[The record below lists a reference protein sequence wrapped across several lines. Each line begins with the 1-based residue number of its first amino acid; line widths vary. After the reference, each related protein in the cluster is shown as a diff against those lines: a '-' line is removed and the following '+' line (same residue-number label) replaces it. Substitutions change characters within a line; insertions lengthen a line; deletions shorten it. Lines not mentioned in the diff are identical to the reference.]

1 MKINNTEY
9 TTPVLNFS
17 NVCKLESWGIAA
29 DNMGA
34 RPLGLLAGFVALAIG
49 GKTLEDGEA
58 AIDAHIAGGGKLDD
72 ITAALNDAI
81 NNSGF
86 FKATAG
92 EIAEP

>member
-1 MKINNTEY
+1 MQINNTEHP
-9 TTPVLNFS
+9 TPVLNFS
-17 NVCKLESWGIAA
+17 NVCKLESWGIAV

-49 GKTLEDGEA
+49 GKTLEEGEA
-58 AIDAHIAGGGKLDD
+58 AVDAHLESGGDLSD

-81 NNSGF
+81 ETSGF

-92 EIAEP
+92 QTAKT

>member
-17 NVCKLESWGIAA
+17 NVCKLESWGIAT
-29 DNMGA
+29 DNMGS

-49 GKTLEDGEA
+49 GKSLEDGEA

-72 ITAALNDAI
+72 ITAALNAAI
-81 NNSGF
+81 SESGF
-86 FKATAG
+86 FKAAAGQTAKT
-92 EIAEP
+92 